1 LQHFAAQDR
10 RLQDPRQLAASLLVD
25 VLVDPGSHE
34 SPRSIHIVDAESA
47 GRALHGVGMLDLSSI
62 PMVVGVETGH
72 QFQRDRRE
80 LAGALAQVG
89 PGGVEAH

>member
-1 LQHFAAQDR
+1 
-10 RLQDPRQLAASLLVD
+10 
-25 VLVDPGSHE
+25 
-34 SPRSIHIVDAESA
+34 
-47 GRALHGVGMLDLSSI
+47 MLDLSSI